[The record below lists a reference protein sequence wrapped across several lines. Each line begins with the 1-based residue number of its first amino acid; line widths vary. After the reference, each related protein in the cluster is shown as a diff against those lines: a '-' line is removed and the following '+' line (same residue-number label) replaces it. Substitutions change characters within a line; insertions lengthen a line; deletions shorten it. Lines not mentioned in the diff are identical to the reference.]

1 MKRPTPKKTTKA
13 RPWTKEDVQ
22 ALKTMV
28 REKTKTTVIARK
40 LKRTPSATR
49 QKAGALGVKLTRS
62 NAAEEKG
69 IRLVADHYPARPG
82 SGLRSIRPVWIAILS
97 VTQLVY
103 AGWRLRRAG
112 TGAEIHYWTVC
123 GTISAGHTDRRRNSR
138 PVQGIN
144 TK

>member
-1 MKRPTPKKTTKA
+1 MMASSPSSIGLDDGSASNNSAKRQQRISEMKRPTPKKTTKA

-49 QKAGALGVKLTRS
+49 QKAGALGVKADKEQRS
-62 NAAEEKG
+62 REKG

-103 AGWRLRRAG
+103 ACWRLRRAG
-112 TGAEIHYWTVC
+112 TGA
-123 GTISAGHTDRRRNSR
+123 
-138 PVQGIN
+138 
-144 TK
+144 